1 MREDIPHPD
10 KRTSLRVVLEGSPVY
25 SRRFSRNLK
34 RDSLRSPSSLPG
46 ASRDGLGL
54 TVVSLPC
61 PKGCIFWC
69 GSWGRERTQTT
80 HKAAGVD
87 NGLRRL
93 RWSSSK
99 GVLRPLQPH
108 SWCPHTRE
116 ETGKKKSAANVTK
129 GWHIYPPVIYC
140 ICWRATRF
148 FDWPLRTTYHF
159 SRLRG
164 LRVLYF
170 PYLRVLWISP
180 LMCSPIINSP
190 CPLQHHLSKD
200 NVTEGWHP
208 PPSVI

>member
-1 MREDIPHPD
+1 MREDTLHPD
-10 KRTSLRVVLEGSPVY
+10 KRTSLRVVLHIPEDSPETWKGIRFALPLHSQALRGMVWDWRSFHSLVPKVASFGVGHEEEREYEILTRRRELTTDYVVFGS
-25 SRRFSRNLK
+25 R
-34 RDSLRSPSSLPG
+34 
-46 ASRDGLGL
+46 
-54 TVVSLPC
+54 
-61 PKGCIFWC
+61 
-69 GSWGRERTQTT
+69 
-80 HKAAGVD
+80 
-87 NGLRRL
+87 LRR
-93 RWSSSK
+93 
-99 GVLRPLQPH
+99 GCFAPFNPI
-108 SWCPHTRE
+108 PDAHTPGERRA
-116 ETGKKKSAANVTK
+116 KKKSAANVTK

-180 LMCSPIINSP
+180 PMCSPIINSP

>member
-1 MREDIPHPD
+1 MVWDWRSFH
-10 KRTSLRVVLEGSPVY
+10 SLVPKV
-25 SRRFSRNLK
+25 
-34 RDSLRSPSSLPG
+34 
-46 ASRDGLGL
+46 ASFGVGHEE
-54 TVVSLPC
+54 
-61 PKGCIFWC
+61 
-69 GSWGRERTQTT
+69 ERAQAI

-87 NGLRRL
+87 NELRRL

-116 ETGKKKSAANVTK
+116 ETGEKKSAANVTK

-148 FDWPLRTTYHF
+148 FDWPSRTTYHF
-159 SRLRG
+159 SLLRG

-190 CPLQHHLSKD
+190 CRLQHHLSKD

>member
-10 KRTSLRVVLEGSPVY
+10 KRTSLRVVLDIPEDSPETWKGIRFALPLHSQALRGMVWDWR
-25 SRRFSRNLK
+25 SFHSLVPKVASFGVSHEEEREHKPLTRRRE
-34 RDSLRSPSSLPG
+34 
-46 ASRDGLGL
+46 L
-54 TVVSLPC
+54 TTDYVVF
-61 PKGCIFWC
+61 G
-69 GSWGRERTQTT
+69 GR
-80 HKAAGVD
+80 
-87 NGLRRL
+87 LRR
-93 RWSSSK
+93 
-99 GVLRPLQPH
+99 GCFAPFNPI
-108 SWCPHTRE
+108 PDAHTPGD
-116 ETGKKKSAANVTK
+116 ETGKKKSAADVTK
-129 GWHIYPPVIYC
+129 GWHIYLPVIYC

-190 CPLQHHLSKD
+190 CRLQHHLSKD

>member
-10 KRTSLRVVLEGSPVY
+10 KRTSLRVVLDILEDSPETWKGIRFALPLHSQALRGMVWDWR
-25 SRRFSRNLK
+25 SFHSLVPKVASFGVGHEEEREHKPFTRRRE
-34 RDSLRSPSSLPG
+34 
-46 ASRDGLGL
+46 L
-54 TVVSLPC
+54 TTDYVVF
-61 PKGCIFWC
+61 G
-69 GSWGRERTQTT
+69 GR
-80 HKAAGVD
+80 
-87 NGLRRL
+87 LRR
-93 RWSSSK
+93 
-99 GVLRPLQPH
+99 GCFAPFNPI
-108 SWCPHTRE
+108 PDAHTPGGE
-116 ETGKKKSAANVTK
+116 AGKKKSAANVTK

-190 CPLQHHLSKD
+190 CRLQHHLSKD

>member
-10 KRTSLRVVLEGSPVY
+10 KRTSLRVVLDIPEDSPETWKGIRFALPLHSQALRGMVWDWR
-25 SRRFSRNLK
+25 SFHSLVPKVASFGVGHEEEREHKPLTRRRELTTNYGVFGGR
-34 RDSLRSPSSLPG
+34 LRRGCFAPFNPIPDAHTPG
-46 ASRDGLGL
+46 
-54 TVVSLPC
+54 
-61 PKGCIFWC
+61 
-69 GSWGRERTQTT
+69 ERT
-80 HKAAGVD
+80 G
-87 NGLRRL
+87 
-93 RWSSSK
+93 
-99 GVLRPLQPH
+99 
-108 SWCPHTRE
+108 E
-116 ETGKKKSAANVTK
+116 KKSAANVTK

-190 CPLQHHLSKD
+190 CRLQHHLSKD